1 MKNAVSAKTDF
12 SLIELLVTVA
22 VIAILAA
29 LLLPTLNQ
37 ARQKAYA
44 ITCAGTYKTLGNAF
58 ILYVDSNDGYMPW
71 RDPANVGVRY
81 YLNELARSIHFRD
94 TTTNE
99 SLPGVVQND
108 GVRSKLACP
117 AYTLQ
122 DPLSERN
129 VNNNRFTIGYNENLN
144 YAGGVPAKCMRGPN
158 FRYPSQI
165 FVMGEMAAR
174 GTAHLRR
181 PYNGLLDGGNMPKF
195 RHLGMTIFL
204 FGDFHVAQDRR
215 ANAWHA
221 SSSDA
226 VKHWK
231 E

>member
-44 ITCAGTYKTLGNAF
+44 ITCAGNYKTLGNAF

-129 VNNNRFTIGYNENLN
+129 VNNYRFTIGYNENLN
-144 YAGGVPAKCMRGPN
+144 YAGGVPAKRRRGQLTIRKQFPN
-158 FRYPSQI
+158 KSKT
-165 FVMGEMAAR
+165 AAR
-174 GTAHLRR
+174 YNSMECRKRR
-181 PYNGLLDGGNMPKF
+181 RKQWCVSLWWRTM
-195 RHLGMTIFL
+195 
-204 FGDFHVAQDRR
+204 Q
-215 ANAWHA
+215 
-221 SSSDA
+221 S
-226 VKHWK
+226 
-231 E
+231 